1 MTPKVPVTN
10 VKVPVTTIFE
20 NAREVF
26 QLARENCGKNG
37 REICGLARE
46 NIRKNARE
54 KSKSARDTIHQKVC
68 HGHFGV
74 SREKKHWRTSG
85 RYSEVATA
93 LRLLPLKA
101 LAQNVQD

>member
-20 NAREVF
+20 NARDVF
-26 QLARENCGKNG
+26 QLARENCGKSG

-54 KSKSARDTIHQKVC
+54 KPKSARDTIHQKVC

-74 SREKKHWRTSG
+74 SRGKKTLIQRGQFRPTVDIIIYHVKSP
-85 RYSEVATA
+85 
-93 LRLLPLKA
+93 LLF
-101 LAQNVQD
+101 